1 MSVKEDPNDN
11 TLGVKIATTGS
22 AQGRSHNQ
30 GVKNKPIQNRNL
42 PKYILSLRHPRQCT
56 RSTSDTS
63 GKPVGKPAC
72 CHYPEPLLTTLVH
85 GVRLDTSLSLVS
97 SSSSLSLA
105 PLAPLAP
112 GSLGASPLPQCV
124 ESWHCSVPTPRQ
136 TGNSGPSY
144 SGTVGFYHS
153 VWLDTGRKLVKQQIS
168 NS

>member
-42 PKYILSLRHPRQCT
+42 PKYILKLRHPRQCT

-72 CHYPEPLLTTLVH
+72 CHYPEPLLTTLFH
-85 GVRLDTSLSLVS
+85 GVRLDTSLSLLG
-97 SSSSLSLA
+97 SSSSLWIASSAASSTSSTSSWLTRWQPAATMCGILA
-105 PLAPLAP
+105 LF
-112 GSLGASPLPQCV
+112 GADPQANG
-124 ESWHCSVPTPRQ
+124 ELRAE
-136 TGNSGPSY
+136 
-144 SGTVGFYHS
+144 
-153 VWLDTGRKLVKQQIS
+153 LLR
-168 NS
+168 